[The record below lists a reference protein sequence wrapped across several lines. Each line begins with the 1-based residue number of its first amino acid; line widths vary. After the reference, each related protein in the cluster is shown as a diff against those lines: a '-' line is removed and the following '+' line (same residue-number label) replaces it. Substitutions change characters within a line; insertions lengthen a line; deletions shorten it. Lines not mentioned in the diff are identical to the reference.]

1 MADDGGDEGT
11 PTGGNGI
18 SVLVVD
24 DHPIFADV
32 LTMRLERERG
42 VGQVACAYGLDEAR
56 TVARRAR
63 PQVVLLDY
71 HVQGDVGTSLIPEL
85 RAMPSPPEVVILSA
99 SDDPDEVISALDCG
113 ASAWVVKGAGIDV
126 LMHAADEVLQGR
138 MYLSPATIRPVVTRL
153 LRRREPAPHSFVD
166 DLTGRQLDVLRCL
179 VSGMSRDETA
189 RRLFITT
196 NTVRT
201 HAQALLRAAG
211 EHTTP
216 ALTAKARRLGVKGID
231 EPASGGVGS
240 SG

>member
-1 MADDGGDEGT
+1 MPDDEGRAVDD
-11 PTGGNGI
+11 GI

-24 DHPIFADV
+24 DHPVFADV
-32 LTMRLERERG
+32 LTLHLEHERG
-42 VGQVACAYGLDEAR
+42 VAEVRSAYGLDEAR
-56 TVARRAR
+56 AVARRSG
-63 PQVVLLDY
+63 PDVVLLDY
-71 HVQGDVGTSLIPEL
+71 HVQGAVGTSLIPDL
-85 RAMPSPPEVVILSA
+85 QALPAPPEVVMLSA
-99 SDDPDEVISALDCG
+99 SDDPEEVIGALASG

-126 LMHAADEVLQGR
+126 LMHAADEVLHGR
-138 MYLSPATIRPVVTRL
+138 MYLSPATVRPVVTRL
-153 LRRREPAPHSFVD
+153 LRRREPPPHSFVD
-166 DLTGRQLDVLRCL
+166 DLTERQLDVLRCL

-216 ALTAKARRLGVKGID
+216 ALAAKARRLGVKGID
-231 EPASGGVGS
+231 EPAAGS